1 MNEIQRFRNFNLGTE
16 ISIAG
21 SFAYNAISNL
31 NNSQNISEDDQIF
44 LFLYN
49 GAVSVERIQ
58 KCVLFMYADLK
69 AEEIN
74 PFADKMKIHRHQELQ
89 NRINS
94 LTGLKL
100 SQDQNAFLLLLQ
112 NFYAIGRYSN
122 FENDSDYC
130 YVQKLKEFV
139 AERFGASML
148 TPDFLGKK
156 LLISEKAKERLGRT
170 LGKILRSYYKLIR
183 DKARDLNLYTYELRP
198 GSQAEKVFYNQDPNA
213 SLQALL
219 QKDKIALLELIVY
232 LSNNKETTGFFQYLR
247 SIPCLEFDP
256 GMVQEYIADVI
267 NNQLSQALVD
277 EVITLYED
285 MPSGMVQ
292 ERKDSLSPLSDPH
305 CIFDFDDDDED
316 EQCNRNV
323 HGALQ

>member
-1 MNEIQRFRNFNLGTE
+1 MNEMQLFRNFNLGTE

-31 NNSQNISEDDQIF
+31 NSSQNISEDDQIF

-49 GAVSVERIQ
+49 AAVSIERMQ

-69 AEEIN
+69 AEDIN
-74 PFADKMKIHRHQELQ
+74 PFADKIKIHRHQDLQ

-112 NFYAIGRYSN
+112 DFYAVGRYSN
-122 FENDSDYC
+122 FESNTNYN
-130 YVQKLKEFV
+130 YTQKLEFFV
-139 AERFGASML
+139 ENRFGASML
-148 TPDFLGKK
+148 ISDFLGKK
-156 LLISEKAKERLGRT
+156 KLISEKAKERLGRT
-170 LGKILRSYYKLIR
+170 MGKILRSYYMLIR
-183 DKARDLNLYTYELRP
+183 DKARELNLYTYELRP
-198 GSQAEKVFYNQDPNA
+198 GSPAEKVFYNQDSNA

-232 LSNNKETTGFFQYLR
+232 LSNNAETTGFFQYIH

-256 GMVQEYIADVI
+256 TMIQEYIADI
-267 NNQLSQALVD
+267 ANNQLSQALVD
-277 EVITLYED
+277 EVMTLYDD
-285 MPSGMVQ
+285 MPSDKVY
-292 ERKDSLSPLSDPH
+292 ERKESLTPISDPH
-305 CIFDFDDDDED
+305 CIFDSDDDED
-316 EQCNRNV
+316 E
-323 HGALQ
+323 